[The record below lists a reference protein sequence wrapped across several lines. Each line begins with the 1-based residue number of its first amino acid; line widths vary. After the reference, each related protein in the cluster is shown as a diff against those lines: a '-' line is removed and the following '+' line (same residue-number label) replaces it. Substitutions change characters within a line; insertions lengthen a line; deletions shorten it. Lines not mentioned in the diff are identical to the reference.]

1 MKLNKEQAI
10 AKVQDTIKGERHQ
23 DYKRTVDLA
32 IKYKRLNTGEDI
44 DSMLE
49 QYNPRESNEAFEQR
63 KRITKV
69 TTSAL
74 ASSVRKPFLKVP
86 RTDRVVRKIIPR
98 NKRTDKAIES
108 EIQTKLDLFFGSDS
122 EEGGLDF
129 WLRNR
134 FVELSFSDPN
144 TFIVIEFNDF
154 DHLQETPN
162 AYPFEVPSEDALNFH
177 VDNNNVHW
185 LVARQR
191 IKYKAEI
198 EGDGF
203 KFEDGERFTIYCGEF
218 SIVFRRISKNKAVQL
233 KDVQDHEEIIQVENE
248 SFYAVSEYQTKL
260 PDWQLFRVGYVRD
273 EHTDGRTFVNPYHSA
288 LPYFEKSIKAVSEMD
303 LTNTLHVFPQKLQYV
318 TNCLGEPENTCN
330 KGRNREGGICKA
342 CNGRGTQFHTSSQ
355 DVITYPLPDTKEEL
369 FPLRDMMVY
378 FTPPIELLD
387 FQYKVI
393 NDFDAK
399 IHQAVFNS
407 TVLVQKTVVATA
419 TEKDQDMDSVY
430 DTLTPFAQKCSAVYL
445 NVCNAIAVLMGYE
458 SRVSFVYR
466 FPNDFKIKTKQML
479 YNEMKTISETS
490 APSFVREAV
499 QDDFANQVFI
509 DDPEGLIKYKVKKQ
523 FQPFR
528 GKSEEEIILA
538 LNSQFTLNRSKIL
551 YLNFEEIFS
560 EAEQK
565 DQNFYIHNY
574 QVQKAVIDEIIAEY
588 EKSLTP
594 VAPTFNP
601 ISTEETE

>member
-10 AKVQDTIKGERHQ
+10 AKVQATIKGERHQ

-86 RTDRVVRKIIPR
+86 RTDRVVRKIIPK
-98 NKRTDKAIES
+98 NKTKDKSIEA
-108 EIQTKLDLFFGSDS
+108 EIQTKLDLFYGSDS

-154 DHLQETPN
+154 DHLEETPN

-185 LVARQR
+185 LVSRQR
-191 IKYKAEI
+191 IKYKSEV

-203 KFEDGERFTIYCGEF
+203 KFEEGHRFTIYCGDF
-218 SIVFRRISKNKAVQL
+218 SIVFRRISSNKKVQSM
-233 KDVQDHEEIIQVENE
+233 DIQENE
-248 SFYAVSEYQTKL
+248 QVLEVANQEFYAVSEYETKL
-260 PDWQLFRVGYVRD
+260 PDWQLFRVGYIRD
-273 EHTDGRTFVNPYHSA
+273 EVTDGRTYVNPYHSA
-288 LPYFEKSIKAVSEMD
+288 LPYFEKSVKAVSEMD
-303 LTNTLHVFPQKLQYV
+303 LTNALHVFPQKLSYV
-318 TNCLGEPENTCN
+318 STCTGEGENICN
-330 KGRNREGGICKA
+330 KGRTREGAICKA
-342 CNGRGTQFHTSSQ
+342 CNGSGAKVHSSSQ
-355 DVITYPLPDTKEEL
+355 DAITYPIPDSKEEL

-393 NDFDAK
+393 NDFEAK

-445 NVCNAIAVLMGYE
+445 NVCNAIAILLDLQQ
-458 SRVSFVYR
+458 RVSFVYR
-466 FPNDFKIKTKQML
+466 YPNDFKIKTKQML

-528 GKSEEEIILA
+528 GKSEEEIFLA

-551 YLNFEEIFS
+551 YLNFEEIFA

-565 DQNFYIHNY
+565 DSNFYLLQY
-574 QVQKAVIDEIIAEY
+574 SAQKAIIDGIISEY
-588 EKSLTP
+588 EKQLTP
-594 VAPTFNP
+594 IAPTFNP
-601 ISTEETE
+601 IGTE